1 MRLRRCGLRSPRHE
15 WGTSNMS
22 AITFG
27 RGVPAFGRAAVEGF
41 GKKGGDG
48 GDQQGDAK
56 GRGAGGGKDGGLL
69 DTARTVLE
77 AANDFK
83 DEATAEVCRRVIEA
97 STNGRQPTLSDLRI
111 INNYFK

>member
-1 MRLRRCGLRSPRHE
+1 MRLRRCRPRSPRHE
-15 WGTSNMS
+15 WGPTNMS

-48 GDQQGDAK
+48 SDQRGDTRN
-56 GRGAGGGKDGGLL
+56 RGAGGGKDGLL

-77 AANDFK
+77 AANDFR

-97 STNGRQPTLSDLRI
+97 STNGRQPALSDLRI

>member
-1 MRLRRCGLRSPRHE
+1 
-15 WGTSNMS
+15 MS

-27 RGVPAFGRAAVEGF
+27 RGVPAFGRAAVEGGF
-41 GKKGGDG
+41 GKKGNG
-48 GDQQGDAK
+48 GDQKPDLK
-56 GRGAGGGKDGGLL
+56 NRGAGSGKDGLL

-97 STNGRQPTLSDLRI
+97 SMNGRQPTLSDLRI

>member
-1 MRLRRCGLRSPRHE
+1 MRLRHYRLRSQRHE
-15 WGTSNMS
+15 WGLTNMS

-41 GKKGGDG
+41 GKKGGEA
-48 GDQQGDAK
+48 GDQQSGAK
-56 GRGAGGGKDGGLL
+56 NRGAGGGKDGLL
-69 DTARTVLE
+69 DTVRTVLE
-77 AANDFK
+77 AANDFR